1 MNTNTN
7 IWTVIREYEYEYEY
21 LSHTKPKINMLL
33 YIKVRKVRKIM
44 HICAIVCNLWHL
56 VEFVQT
62 YTNTNIFG
70 MHVSDEYEY
79 EYIRVDKKGRIQ
91 IQIYSG

>member
-1 MNTNTN
+1 MNTNMN
-7 IWTVIREYEYEYEY
+7 IWTVICEYEYEYEY

-33 YIKVRKVRKIM
+33 YIQVVKVRKIM
-44 HICAIVCNLWHL
+44 HICAIVCNLWYL

-70 MHVSDEYEY
+70 FHDKYEY
-79 EYIRVDKKGRIQ
+79 EYIRVDKKGRIR
-91 IQIYSG
+91 IRIYSG